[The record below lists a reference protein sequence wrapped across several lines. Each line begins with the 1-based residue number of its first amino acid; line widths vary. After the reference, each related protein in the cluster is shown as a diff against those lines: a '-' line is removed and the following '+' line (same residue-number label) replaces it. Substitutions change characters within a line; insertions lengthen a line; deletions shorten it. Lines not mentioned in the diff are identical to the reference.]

1 MEHLIQANLRSRS
14 PLERRKKIMILAP
27 PVWVFSYWSNMRFF
41 AYCFVLTSLTGHAFL
56 VCAADIETLWQPVS
70 TPQSEH
76 VHFYVDKISIRQT
89 GKLTRARVLYDFAEP
104 QFNEDFG
111 TYSRS
116 YVVDSYID
124 CTQGRLAP
132 ERMTIYAENK
142 ALGKAQGH
150 TTIEKEHKW
159 AAASPGTI
167 NGAIAQVA
175 CKLTRRK

>member
-1 MEHLIQANLRSRS
+1 
-14 PLERRKKIMILAP
+14 
-27 PVWVFSYWSNMRFF
+27 MRFF
-41 AYCFVLTSLTGHAFL
+41 AHCFVLTTLTGHAFL
-56 VCAADIETLWQPVS
+56 VSAADMKTPWQPVS

-76 VHFYVDKISIRQT
+76 VHFYVDKTSIRQT

-124 CTQGRLAP
+124 CIQGRLAP

-142 ALGKAQGH
+142 ALGKAQG
-150 TTIEKEHKW
+150 
-159 AAASPGTI
+159 
-167 NGAIAQVA
+167 
-175 CKLTRRK
+175 

>member
-1 MEHLIQANLRSRS
+1 MKFLSCCF
-14 PLERRKKIMILAP
+14 MLAS
-27 PVWVFSYWSNMRFF
+27 F
-41 AYCFVLTSLTGHAFL
+41 TGSAFP
-56 VCAADIETLWQPVS
+56 VCASDLKTPWQPVS

-76 VHFYVDKISIRQT
+76 VHFYVDKSSIRQA
-89 GKLTRARVLYDFAEP
+89 GKIIHARVLYDFAEP

-124 CTQGRLAP
+124 CKQGRLAP
-132 ERMTIYAENK
+132 EKMTIYAENK
-142 ALGKAQGH
+142 ASGKAQGH
-150 TTIEKEHKW
+150 TALEKEHKW

-175 CKLTRRK
+175 CERAARK